1 MNVCTNNITMMQSES
16 RNCTTPS
23 ATTTASKLNNDAVKL
38 IDSNQY
44 DMSIDKLT
52 RALSEAKQELV
63 ASGATTTSIS
73 GGSKL
78 LPTLDSLMLDTAVC
92 SSPADKIGES
102 HYYTCYRPITL
113 SMLATNT
120 TSEEYKEY
128 TLMIQSAAII
138 FNLALTYQLQAATL
152 TSTRRSSPLTK
163 AVKLYEMAH
172 NFAREISLLERTEVN
187 PLFIMATINNMAIVY
202 DSLHNDRASTCML
215 KHLLSTIMRLSDCG
229 LIVSEI
235 ATSSQYDGFLRNVSP
250 LVSKISVAPAA

>member
-1 MNVCTNNITMMQSES
+1 MMQPES
-16 RNCTTPS
+16 RNCTTS

-113 SMLATNT
+113 STVTTT

-128 TLMIQSAAII
+128 ALMIQSAAII

-152 TSTRRSSPLTK
+152 TSITRRSSTLTK

-172 NFAREISLLERTEVN
+172 NFAREVSLLERTEVN

-235 ATSSQYDGFLRNVSP
+235 ATSSQFDGFLRNVLP

>member
-1 MNVCTNNITMMQSES
+1 MNVCSNNIAMMQPES
-16 RNCTTPS
+16 RNCTTS

-78 LPTLDSLMLDTAVC
+78 LPTLDSMMLDTPVC
-92 SSPADKIGES
+92 SSPADQIGESQS

-113 SMLATNT
+113 STLTTT

-128 TLMIQSAAII
+128 ALMIQSAAII

-152 TSTRRSSPLTK
+152 TSTRRSSTLTK

-172 NFAREISLLERTEVN
+172 NFAREI
-187 PLFIMATINNMAIVY
+187 
-202 DSLHNDRASTCML
+202 
-215 KHLLSTIMRLSDCG
+215 
-229 LIVSEI
+229 
-235 ATSSQYDGFLRNVSP
+235 
-250 LVSKISVAPAA
+250 